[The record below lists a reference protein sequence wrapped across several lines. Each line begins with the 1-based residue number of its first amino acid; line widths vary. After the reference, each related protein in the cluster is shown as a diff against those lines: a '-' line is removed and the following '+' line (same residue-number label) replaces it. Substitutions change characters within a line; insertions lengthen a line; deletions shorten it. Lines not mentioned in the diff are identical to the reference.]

1 MLTYAIK
8 RFIMMLATL
17 WVVATA
23 TFFLLAAV
31 PGDALT
37 ERTARLP
44 DDVAAR
50 IYARYGLD
58 KPVLERYLITMNG
71 ILHGDF
77 GESIVHQDQTIQS
90 VLREKGPVSAQ
101 LGLQQV
107 ALGVGAG
114 LALGVVATVKKGRWP
129 DYLVIIVSI
138 LLVSIPTMVFAL
150 FIQKVFAGDLGWFPV
165 IGWDSH
171 AGPVENLANT
181 VLPTLAGCFTYIA
194 SYARLSKASLT
205 DTLNQDYVLAAEARC
220 LTRAQVVRRHM
231 LRNAAI
237 PVVTQLPMTVAM
249 CLTGSFFIESIFA
262 IPGIGQYYVTAV
274 QSRDVTMVMGFTVI
288 IASIYIVTIFLTDIL
303 YHIVDPR
310 IRLAAGRES

>member
-1 MLTYAIK
+1 MLTYAIT

-205 DTLNQDYVLAAEARC
+205 DTLNQDYVLAAEARG

-288 IASIYIVTIFLTDIL
+288 IASIYIVMIFLTDIL

>member
-150 FIQKVFAGDLGWFPV
+150 FIQKVFAVDLGWFPV

-205 DTLNQDYVLAAEARC
+205 DTLNQDYVLAAEARG
-220 LTRAQVVRRHM
+220 LARAQVVRRHM

>member
-1 MLTYAIK
+1 MLKYALK

-37 ERTARLP
+37 ERTSRLP
-44 DDVAAR
+44 EDVAAR

-58 KPVLERYLITMNG
+58 RPVFERYLITMNG

-77 GESIVHQDQTIQS
+77 GESIVHQGQTIPD
-90 VLREKGPVSAQ
+90 VLAQKGPVSAQ

-114 LALGVVATVKKGRWP
+114 LVLGVVATVKKGRWP
-129 DYLVIIVSI
+129 DYLVITVSI

-150 FIQKVFAGDLGWFPV
+150 FIQKVFASDLGWFPV

-171 AGPVENLANT
+171 AGPLENLANT

-205 DTLNQDYVLAAEARC
+205 DTLNQDYVLAAEARG
-220 LTRAQVVRRHM
+220 LTHVQVVRRHM

-249 CLTGSFFIESIFA
+249 CLTGSFFVESIFA
-262 IPGIGQYYVTAV
+262 IPGVGQYYVTAV

-288 IASIYIVTIFLTDIL
+288 IAAIYIVTIFLTDIL
-303 YHIVDPR
+303 YHFVDPR
-310 IRLAAGRES
+310 IRLAGGREG

>member
-205 DTLNQDYVLAAEARC
+205 DTLNQDYVLAAEARG

>member
-44 DDVAAR
+44 DNVAAR
-50 IYARYGLD
+50 IYARYGLG

-205 DTLNQDYVLAAEARC
+205 DTLNQDYVLAAEARG